1 MLDARSSMRL
11 TTSSMHISIPETAE
25 VASAKKS
32 GPGLRD
38 LQIRLCMATMD
49 LQIDG
54 RSQAVHNAR
63 KVLLYFCHRVQV
75 METGALEC
83 WPSVTRTSKDCRIDR
98 KTCRTAIQRLEKHG
112 IISRRMDHI
121 RGRACRVITLTHP
134 DLQGGEVSGDTSPEH
149 SSEKVGKF
157 QGILP
162 QGGGEVSGDTSP
174 GHSGEVSGD
183 TSPGGGEV
191 SGDTSPLKNKEE
203 EIERNLKRNKSTQ
216 SNGSSSNMSV
226 VNNNEQAPEPYRQVD
241 WLEYPKI
248 RFEGEIVERK
258 AKGMLWGKDLNWVFY
273 CARDELL
280 RIANRHRMFHHK
292 SLLRIMTEAVSI
304 ADHVERSK
312 WQDSD
317 LRGRSL
323 RWCIT
328 DAPSSPVGWGCS
340 IDVCD
345 VIDELKEL
353 SEETLKGKIIKPAFK
368 TQPRSKGIWKR
379 DIKNAMALAKEV
391 DANAN
396 PVNLSEDS
404 KIDYLEAVRLN
415 PAILS
420 RLRPETVAELGLV

>member
-1 MLDARSSMRL
+1 MLAFGYAD
-11 TTSSMHISIPETAE
+11 
-25 VASAKKS
+25 
-32 GPGLRD
+32 
-38 LQIRLCMATMD
+38 
-49 LQIDG
+49 
-54 RSQAVHNAR
+54 
-63 KVLLYFCHRVQV
+63 
-75 METGALEC
+75 
-83 WPSVTRTSKDCRIDR
+83 
-98 KTCRTAIQRLEKHG
+98 IQRLSDRSKNLSDCDTAIGETW
-112 IISRRMDHI
+112 DH
-121 RGRACRVITLTHP
+121 LTAYGSYP
-134 DLQGGEVSGDTSPEH
+134 GPCLSGDYADASRLARWGSFRGYFPRAFVRE
-149 SSEKVGKF
+149 G
-157 QGILP
+157 
-162 QGGGEVSGDTSP
+162 
-174 GHSGEVSGD
+174 GEVSGD

-323 RWCIT
+323 RWCIM